1 MMIDQRLYDE
11 AAAKNVPQIFDI
23 IRPV

>member
-23 IRPV
+23 ICAM

>member
-11 AAAKNVPQIFDI
+11 AAAKNVPQVFDI
-23 IRPV
+23 ICAM